1 MLWQQCLN
9 KLETELSD
17 QEINTWLRTLHGTQH
32 DNILVLLAPNTFV
45 YQHVNDHHLDLI
57 KAKLKSISGSEKVQV
72 ILQIGAG
79 SMNAAQPFTESTENF
94 NYVPETTTTSF
105 NGGNSASHTPAPVQ
119 TTPVATVA
127 KKSFSNNLNTT
138 MTFDNFVQGKSNQ
151 LAVASSKQVGENPG
165 QSYNPL
171 FIYGGVGLGKTHLM
185 HAIGNKIRESN
196 PKANV
201 VYLHSERFVN
211 DMVTALRT
219 NSIDQ
224 FKDYY
229 RNVDA
234 LLIDDIQFFAGKT
247 RSVEEFFHTFNALLE
262 GQKQIILTSDK
273 YPRDVEG
280 IDDRLRS
287 RLNWGLTVEI
297 EPPDLE
303 TRVAILTTKVSEY
316 HLEIPKDAA
325 FFIAKRFRSNVR
337 DLEGA
342 LQRVVASL
350 RLHQK
355 TDITLDFVHDA
366 LRDQLASQDKMVTV
380 DNIKKTVAQHYNIKT
395 SDLDSKRRTRSIAR
409 PRQIAMTLSKELTN
423 HSLPEIGTFFGNR
436 DHTTVLHACRKIKE
450 LRTEDVSL
458 DENYRILERTLT
470 R

>member
-9 KLETELSD
+9 KLESELSD

-32 DNILVLLAPNTFV
+32 ENILVLLAPNTFV
-45 YQHVNDHHLDLI
+45 FQYVKDQHLENI
-57 KAKLKSISGSEKVQV
+57 KEKVKQLANGDNVQV
-72 ILQIGAG
+72 LLQIGAG
-79 SMNAAQPFTESTENF
+79 DTLPFSDAPPAPAEASIT
-94 NYVPETTTTSF
+94 YP
-105 NGGNSASHTPAPVQ
+105 NSAPHNNRLN
-119 TTPVATVA
+119 
-127 KKSFSNNLNTT
+127 SFSNSQPQPVINQKSFTNNLNPT
-138 MTFDNFVQGKSNQ
+138 MTFDNFVEGKSNR
-151 LAVASSKQVGENPG
+151 LAVASAKQVGENPG
-165 QSYNPL
+165 HSYNPL

-185 HAIGNKIRESN
+185 HAIGNQIRAAN
-196 PKANV
+196 PQAKV

-211 DMVTALRT
+211 DMITALRT

-224 FKDYY
+224 FKVYY
-229 RNVDA
+229 RTVDA
-234 LLIDDIQFFAGKT
+234 LLIDDIQFFAGKKS
-247 RSVEEFFHTFNALLE
+247 SVEEFFHTFNALLE

-297 EPPDLE
+297 EPPELE
-303 TRVAILTTKVSEY
+303 TRVAILTKKVEEF
-316 HLEIPKDAA
+316 HLELPKDAA

-342 LQRVVASL
+342 LQRVLASL
-350 RLHQK
+350 RLHQR
-355 TDITLDFVHDA
+355 TDITLDFVHEA

-380 DNIKKTVAQHYNIKT
+380 ENIKKTVAQHYNIKT

-409 PRQIAMTLSKELTN
+409 PRQVAMSLSKELTN

-436 DHTTVLHACRKIKE
+436 DHTTVLHACKKIKE
-450 LRTEDVSL
+450 LRTEDTTL
-458 DENYRILERTLT
+458 DESYRILERTLT

>member
-9 KLETELSD
+9 KLESELSD

-45 YQHVNDHHLDLI
+45 YQHVKDHHLDVI
-57 KAKLKSISGSEKVQV
+57 KDKVKIVSNGENVQV
-72 ILQIGAG
+72 LLQIGAG
-79 SMNAAQPFTESTENF
+79 DVLPYQTNNEPEILSRENITR
-94 NYVPETTTTSF
+94 VEP
-105 NGGNSASHTPAPVQ
+105 TPNPDPIINQ
-119 TTPVATVA
+119 
-127 KKSFSNNLNTT
+127 KSFTNSLNTT
-138 MTFDNFVQGKSNQ
+138 MTFDNFVEGKSNQ
-151 LAVASSKQVGENPG
+151 LAVASAKQVGENSG

-185 HAIGNKIRESN
+185 HAIGNNIRENN
-196 PKANV
+196 PQAKV
-201 VYLHSERFVN
+201 VYLHSENFVN
-211 DMVTALRT
+211 DMITALRT

-224 FKDYY
+224 FKVYY
-229 RNVDA
+229 RSVDA
-234 LLIDDIQFFAGKT
+234 LLIDDIQFFAGKN
-247 RSVEEFFHTFNALLE
+247 RSMEEFFHTFNALLE
-262 GQKQIILTSDK
+262 GQKQIILTSDR

-297 EPPDLE
+297 EPPELE
-303 TRVAILTTKVSEY
+303 TRVAILTTKVEKY
-316 HLEIPKDAA
+316 HLTLPKDAA

-342 LQRVVASL
+342 LQRVLASL
-350 RLHQK
+350 RLHQR
-355 TDITLDFVHDA
+355 TDITLDFVHEV

-409 PRQIAMTLSKELTN
+409 PRQVAMSLSKELTN
-423 HSLPEIGTFFGNR
+423 HSLPEIGTYFGNR
-436 DHTTVLHACRKIKE
+436 DHTTVIHACKKIKE
-450 LRTEDVSL
+450 LRTEDTTL
-458 DENYRILERTLT
+458 DESYRILERTLT

>member
-9 KLETELSD
+9 KLESELSD

-45 YQHVNDHHLDLI
+45 YQYVNENHLGTI
-57 KAKLKSISGSEKVQV
+57 KDKIKLLSNGENVQV

-79 SMNAAQPFTESTENF
+79 DTLPFENSNPIESSVTISKPSEP
-94 NYVPETTTTSF
+94 V
-105 NGGNSASHTPAPVQ
+105 TPDL
-119 TTPVATVA
+119 TPDPAINQ
-127 KKSFSNNLNTT
+127 KSFTNNLNTS
-138 MTFDNFVQGKSNQ
+138 MTFENFVEGKSNQ
-151 LAVASSKQVGENPG
+151 LAVASAKQVGENPG

-185 HAIGNKIRESN
+185 HAIGNQIRVNN
-196 PKANV
+196 PKAKV

-211 DMVTALRT
+211 DMITALRT

-224 FKDYY
+224 FKVYY
-229 RNVDA
+229 RTVDA
-234 LLIDDIQFFAGKT
+234 LLIDDIQFFAGKN

-262 GQKQIILTSDK
+262 GQKQIILTSDR

-297 EPPDLE
+297 EPPELE
-303 TRVAILTTKVSEY
+303 TRVAILTSKVEQY
-316 HLEIPKDAA
+316 HLTLPKDAA

-342 LQRVVASL
+342 LQRVLASL
-350 RLHQK
+350 RLHQHS
-355 TDITLDFVHDA
+355 DITLDFVHEA

-409 PRQIAMTLSKELTN
+409 PRQVAMCLSKELTN
-423 HSLPEIGTFFGNR
+423 HSLPEIGSYFGNR
-436 DHTTVLHACRKIKE
+436 DHTTVIHACKKIKE
-450 LRTEDVSL
+450 LRTEDTTL
-458 DENYRILERTLT
+458 DESYRILERTLT

>member
-9 KLETELSD
+9 KLESELSD

-32 DNILVLLAPNTFV
+32 DQILVLLAPNTFV
-45 YQHVNDHHLDLI
+45 YQHVKEHHLDRI
-57 KAKLKSISGSEKVQV
+57 KRNIKQIAPNDNTQV
-72 ILQIGAG
+72 ILQIGSGESLNKNVAPMPNNYD
-79 SMNAAQPFTESTENF
+79 STIHNHDSNPNKSTTQNINSSNTQDKPIVVNNTFT
-94 NYVPETTTTSF
+94 
-105 NGGNSASHTPAPVQ
+105 
-119 TTPVATVA
+119 
-127 KKSFSNNLNTT
+127 NNLNSM
-138 MTFDNFVQGKSNQ
+138 MTFDNFVEGKSNQ
-151 LAVASSKQVGENPG
+151 LAVASSKQVGDNPG
-165 QSYNPL
+165 VSYNPL

-185 HAIGNKIRESN
+185 HAIGNQIGENN
-196 PKANV
+196 PLSKV

-211 DMVTALRT
+211 DMIAALRNNT
-219 NSIDQ
+219 IDQ
-224 FKDYY
+224 FKAYY
-229 RNVDA
+229 RSVDA
-234 LLIDDIQFFAGKT
+234 LLIDDIQFFAGKN

-262 GQKQIILTSDK
+262 GHKQIILTSDR

-287 RLNWGLTVEI
+287 RLNMGLTVEI
-297 EPPDLE
+297 EPPEFE
-303 TRVAILTTKVSEY
+303 TRVAILTTKVSEFN
-316 HLEIPKDAA
+316 LELPKDAA

-342 LQRVVASL
+342 LQRVLASL
-350 RLHQK
+350 RLHQR
-355 TDITLDFVHDA
+355 TDITLDFVHEA

-395 SDLDSKRRTRSIAR
+395 SDMDSKRRTRSIAR
-409 PRQIAMTLSKELTN
+409 PRQIAMALSKELTN

-450 LRTEDVSL
+450 LRKEDVTLCES
-458 DENYRILERTLT
+458 YKILERTLT

>member
-45 YQHVNDHHLDLI
+45 YQHVKDHHLALI
-57 KAKLKSISGSEKVQV
+57 KSKLKSISESENVQV

-79 SMNAAQPFTESTENF
+79 GALPVSETFSESTESF
-94 NYVPETTTTSF
+94 NAVPETTITNLDDKNNKATQ
-105 NGGNSASHTPAPVQ
+105 ASI
-119 TTPVATVA
+119 ATVSA
-127 KKSFSNNLNTT
+127 TNKKSFSNNLNAS
-138 MTFDNFVQGKSNQ
+138 MTFENFVQGKSNQ

-185 HAIGNKIRESN
+185 HAIGNQIREGN
-196 PKANV
+196 PKAKV

-211 DMVTALRT
+211 DMITALRT

-224 FKDYY
+224 FKDHY
-229 RNVDA
+229 RTVDA
-234 LLIDDIQFFAGKT
+234 LLIDDIQFFAGKN
-247 RSVEEFFHTFNALLE
+247 RSMEEFFHTFNALLE

-303 TRVAILTTKVSEY
+303 TRVAILTKKVEEFN
-316 HLEIPKDAA
+316 LEIPKDAA

-350 RLHQK
+350 RLHQR

-395 SDLDSKRRTRSIAR
+395 SDMDSKRRTRSIAR
-409 PRQIAMTLSKELTN
+409 PRQVAMTLSKELTN

>member
-32 DNILVLLAPNTFV
+32 DKILVLLAPNTFV
-45 YQHVNDHHLDLI
+45 YQHVNDHHLELI
-57 KAKLKSISGSEKVQV
+57 KSKLKSLSGGEDVQV

-79 SMNAAQPFTESTENF
+79 DTIPFSETFSENSESTTVVE
-94 NYVPETTTTSF
+94 ETTTPF
-105 NGGNSASHTPAPVQ
+105 NNNSQSQNNQPQTNASAD
-119 TTPVATVA
+119 

-138 MTFDNFVQGKSNQ
+138 MTFENFVQGKSNQ

-185 HAIGNKIRESN
+185 HAIGNNIKEGN
-196 PKANV
+196 PKARV

-211 DMVTALRT
+211 DMITALRT

-229 RNVDA
+229 RTVDA
-234 LLIDDIQFFAGKT
+234 LLIDDIQFFAGKN
-247 RSVEEFFHTFNALLE
+247 RSMEEFFHTFNALLE

-273 YPRDVEG
+273 YPRDVDG

-303 TRVAILTTKVSEY
+303 TRVAILTKKVEEY

-342 LQRVVASL
+342 LQRVIASL
-350 RLHQK
+350 RLHQR
-355 TDITLDFVHDA
+355 TDITLDYVHDA

-395 SDLDSKRRTRSIAR
+395 SDMDSKRRTRSIAR
-409 PRQIAMTLSKELTN
+409 PRQVAMTLSKELTN

-450 LRTEDVSL
+450 LRTEDASL